1 MKKILELMHIQGHAR
16 ISLIIKNWFLA
27 LPEPPVGI
35 LPEPSLG
42 ILPHI
47 CLGECWHRVS
57 AFEISCIENSIMV
70 TLNQHTKFKDLAAL
84 LDWVSV
90 CVCRTC
96 ILLVSVC
103 VKTNNSTQSFSLKLV
118 AAGFLS
124 LYLSLYFVTHANFFL
139 PSFFSI
145 LTR

>member
-1 MKKILELMHIQGHAR
+1 MLE
-16 ISLIIKNWFLA
+16 S
-27 LPEPPVGI
+27 
-35 LPEPSLG
+35 PSLLKTG
-42 ILPHI
+42 FLHCQNPQSAFYLNLHLAFCPIFVWVNADIVCP
-47 CLGECWHRVS
+47 

-118 AAGFLS
+118 DAGFLS
-124 LYLSLYFVTHANFFL
+124 LFLSLYFVTHAGFFL
-139 PSFFSI
+139 PCFFSI